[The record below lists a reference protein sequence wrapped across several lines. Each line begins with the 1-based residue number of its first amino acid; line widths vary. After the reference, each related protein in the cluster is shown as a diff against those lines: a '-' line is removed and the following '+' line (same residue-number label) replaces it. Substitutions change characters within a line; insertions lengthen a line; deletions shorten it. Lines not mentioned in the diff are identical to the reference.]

1 MYQHILFSVE
11 FGKGA
16 YEAEKKIKQLRDN
29 FQSKISLIHVVE
41 LPTIELF
48 PEIINKEPLY
58 IRQAM
63 NQLIDIGKEL
73 NVPIENQHVKVGS
86 PKNIIP
92 EFIKSHKVD
101 LLIVGHHERQGIYH
115 ILGSTAFA
123 LISHAECDVLTI
135 PYPRY

>member
-1 MYQHILFSVE
+1 MA
-11 FGKGA
+11 A
-16 YEAEKKIKQLRDN
+16 YAPFD
-29 FQSKISLIHVVE
+29 E
-41 LPTIELF
+41 LGNRMRYVQRAYFT
-48 PEIINKEPLY
+48 
-58 IRQAM
+58 
-63 NQLIDIGKEL
+63 
-73 NVPIENQHVKVGS
+73 VGH
-86 PKNIIP
+86 IIP